1 MKLSERYEK
10 LMDFIYREYERN
22 SSFEGHGEFASILV
36 QRFQRRSGINL
47 GAAQAELSAMYHLL
61 RQGWIE
67 IVSVD
72 GTRIRSNKLYGH
84 SRIKPTHEGILH
96 VEERRSLG
104 KITMK
109 ASSTTAEIIGRALK
123 GFLGR

>member
-10 LMDFIYREYERN
+10 LMDFIYREYER
-22 SSFEGHGEFASILV
+22 SDSFKGHGEYASILV
-36 QRFQRRSGINL
+36 TRFQRYSGISF
-47 GAAQAELSAMYHLL
+47 GDAQAQLSAIYHLL

-67 IVSVD
+67 IVSVN
-72 GTRIRSNKLYGH
+72 GSVIRSNKLYSH
-84 SRIKPTHEGILH
+84 SRVQPTREGILH

-104 KITMK
+104 KVVMK
-109 ASSTTAEIIGRALK
+109 AALTTAEIIGRGLK